1 MGNYTKIVQEIARGW
16 TRGTTSPIITQQTTV
31 ENIIESLYRGTGSK
45 AATIGDTVELTLNS
59 AKKYLDEFCNI
70 FKEGKYT
77 VISHKNGGIV
87 DVSKIGELNRDG
99 TIIRYNTAKQ
109 AEEEAK
115 KILMKQFDVPLE
127 QQRELSLITRDKDLF
142 LNTIGDAHEASL
154 PGVDYDL
161 SVPKRELKIFHN
173 HPQIDVF
180 EGKSYPLSVG
190 DLQILASDNLY
201 SVTAI
206 NHLGEFSTATLKE
219 SLKYPGL
226 TGTHLFRTLKARL
239 EPVVGKGVIP
249 ENNPE
254 LYSQEVHK
262 AYKELLSQYGIEYT
276 TNYSYLT
283 NL

>member
-1 MGNYTKIVQEIARGW
+1 MGNYTKIVQEIAREW
-16 TRGTTSPIITQQTTV
+16 QSGTTSSMTSQAKKII
-31 ENIIESLYRGTGSK
+31 SSFYCDSAK

-70 FKEGKYT
+70 VKEGKYT

-115 KILMKQFDVPLE
+115 KLLMKQFELPAE
-127 QQRELSLITRDKDLF
+127 QQREICLMTRDKDLF

-154 PGVDYDL
+154 PSVAYDL
-161 SVPKRELKIFHN
+161 CVPKRELKIFHN

-180 EGKSYPLSVG
+180 GGKSYPLSVG
-190 DLQILASDNLY
+190 DLRALASDNLY

-219 SLKYPGL
+219 SLKYPDL

-239 EPVVGKGVIP
+239 EPIVGKGVIP

-262 AYKELLSQYGIEYT
+262 AYKELLSQYEIEYA

-283 NL
+283 SL

>member
-1 MGNYTKIVQEIARGW
+1 MGNYTKIVQEIAREW
-16 TRGTTSPIITQQTTV
+16 QRGTPSVVTSKAKKII
-31 ENIIESLYRGTGSK
+31 SCFSCGAGSK
-45 AATIGDTVELTLNS
+45 TTTIEDTVELTLNS

-77 VISHKNGGIV
+77 VISHKKGGIV

-109 AEEEAK
+109 AEEEAR
-115 KILMKQFDVPLE
+115 KILMKQFELPSE

-142 LNTIGDAHEASL
+142 LNTLGDAHEASL
-154 PGVDYDL
+154 PSVAYDL

-180 EGKSYPLSVG
+180 GEKSYPLSGG
-190 DLQILASDNLY
+190 DLQILAKDNLY

-206 NHLGEFSTATLKE
+206 NHLGEYSTATLKE
-219 SLKYPGL
+219 SLKYPDL
-226 TGTHLFRTLKARL
+226 TGSHLFRTLKARL